1 MDNDDFPRSLPRE
14 TRERLLEV
22 RRSAA
27 EQLGPLAAAGSEGRV
42 NRPLIKALADLGILP
57 TIFEGPVSATT
68 LCALREG
75 LAGGSTA
82 AETAFALQGLGAYPI
97 HQSGS

>member
-1 MDNDDFPRSLPRE
+1 MSTDDFPISLSDA

-22 RRSAA
+22 RDIAA
-27 EQLGPLAAAGSEGRV
+27 DSLAPVAAAGPEDRV
-42 NRPLIKALADLGILP
+42 NRPLVKALGDAGILP
-57 TIFEGPVSATT
+57 SIFEGPVSATT

-75 LAGGSTA
+75 LARGSTA

-97 HQSGS
+97 HQS